1 MKKGR
6 YHSKIIL
13 IVMALTAF
21 LLFALTRRFS
31 VNVVLSGSMEPALKT
46 GGIVISDTKK
56 RKPDTGD
63 IITYQIGD
71 MNITH
76 RVIGKRNYRY
86 ITKGDA
92 NDRKDPVMVKPEQIT
107 GTVVLD
113 IPFLGYVAVFLRQKS
128 VFCLLAL
135 MLIQELILIGIH
147 WKGERR
153 NNCVKKYEK
162 NKIKYEKSSH
172 FSRSNLSRNNWRDI
186 CVFNRL

>member
-113 IPFLGYVAVFLRQKS
+113 IPFLGHVAVFLRQKS

-153 NNCVKKYEK
+153 NNCVKK
-162 NKIKYEKSSH
+162 I
-172 FSRSNLSRNNWRDI
+172 
-186 CVFNRL
+186 

>member
-63 IITYQIGD
+63 IITYQLGD
-71 MNITH
+71 MSITH
-76 RVIGKRNYRY
+76 RVIGKRNR
-86 ITKGDA
+86 
-92 NDRKDPVMVKPEQIT
+92 
-107 GTVVLD
+107 
-113 IPFLGYVAVFLRQKS
+113 
-128 VFCLLAL
+128 
-135 MLIQELILIGIH
+135 
-147 WKGERR
+147 
-153 NNCVKKYEK
+153 CV
-162 NKIKYEKSSH
+162 
-172 FSRSNLSRNNWRDI
+172 
-186 CVFNRL
+186 